1 MANPLDLIPAIGFEI
16 GCIDPLG
23 HRFGGNLLPVIE
35 IAFGRS
41 FMAKLPND
49 ISETIW
55 RLKRQLANVIDN
67 ARAAEFS
74 LFDTFGETERT
85 MVYLDELQS
94 VAEQATERFSQFSS
108 LQIRILSVQP
118 HVSEDMLEL
127 VTRVIENTEARL
139 PALEQ
144 SIQEI
149 RTEWELL

>member
-1 MANPLDLIPAIGFEI
+1 MVILTHYGYK
-16 GCIDPLG
+16 
-23 HRFGGNLLPVIE
+23 FGGNLLPVIE
-35 IAFGRS
+35 VTFGIA

-55 RLKRQLANVIDN
+55 RLKRQLADVIDN
-67 ARAAEFS
+67 ARSAEFS

-85 MVYLDELQS
+85 MVYLNELQS

-108 LQIRILSVQP
+108 LQIRILNVQP
-118 HVSEDMLEL
+118 HVPEDMLEL
-127 VTRVIENTEARL
+127 VTRVIKNTEERL

-149 RTEWELL
+149 KTEWELL

>member
-1 MANPLDLIPAIGFEI
+1 LE
-16 GCIDPLG
+16 LG
-23 HRFGGNLLPVIE
+23 VLTYWWYRFGGNLLPVIE
-35 IAFGRS
+35 VAFGTS

-49 ISETIW
+49 ISEIIW
-55 RLKRQLANVIDN
+55 RLKRQLADVIDN
-67 ARAAEFS
+67 ARTAEFS

-94 VAEQATERFSQFSS
+94 VAEQATERFSQFLS
-108 LQIRILSVQP
+108 LQIRILNVQP
-118 HVSEDMLEL
+118 YVPEDMLEL

-149 RTEWELL
+149 KTEWELL

>member
-1 MANPLDLIPAIGFEI
+1 
-16 GCIDPLG
+16 
-23 HRFGGNLLPVIE
+23 
-35 IAFGRS
+35 
-41 FMAKLPND
+41 MAKLPND

-55 RLKRQLANVIDN
+55 RLKRQLADVIDN
-67 ARAAEFS
+67 ARVAEFS

-85 MVYLDELQS
+85 VVYLDELQS

-108 LQIRILSVQP
+108 LQIRTLNVQP
-118 HVSEDMLEL
+118 HIPEDMLEL

>member
-1 MANPLDLIPAIGFEI
+1 
-16 GCIDPLG
+16 
-23 HRFGGNLLPVIE
+23 LLKVA
-35 IAFGRS
+35 IAFGIKV
-41 FMAKLPND
+41 MAKLPPN
-49 ISETIW
+49 ISQTIW

-74 LFDTFGETERT
+74 LLETFGETERT
-85 MVYLDELQS
+85 IVYLDDLQS

-108 LQIRILSVQP
+108 LQIRILNVQP
-118 HVSEDMLEL
+118 HVPEDMLEL
-127 VTRVIENTEARL
+127 TIRVIENTEAKL

>member
-1 MANPLDLIPAIGFEI
+1 
-16 GCIDPLG
+16 
-23 HRFGGNLLPVIE
+23 
-35 IAFGRS
+35 
-41 FMAKLPND
+41 MAKLPPN

-67 ARAAEFS
+67 ARSAEFS
-74 LFDTFGETERT
+74 LLEAFGETERT
-85 MVYLDELQS
+85 IIYLDDLQS

-108 LQIRILSVQP
+108 LQIRILNVQP
-118 HVSEDMLEL
+118 HVPEDMLEL
-127 VTRVIENTEARL
+127 TTQVIENTEAKL